1 MKNQKIDLGLLIIR
15 IGIGISF
22 MIHGYPKL
30 VGGVETWKELGEVMK
45 MVGINFVPAFWGFM
59 AAFAEFFG
67 GLFLMLGLFFA
78 PACVLLSITMV
89 MAIVMHAVNGD
100 GFKGFSHALESL
112 VLFVGL
118 GVSGPGKFSVWVK
131 RKKNYYKV

>member
-30 VGGVETWKELGEVMK
+30 VGGVETWKELGEVMQ

-78 PACVLLSITMV
+78 PACVNAHYIPKII
-89 MAIVMHAVNGD
+89 IVGWFIDSYA
-100 GFKGFSHALESL
+100 FLYFQ
-112 VLFVGL
+112 
-118 GVSGPGKFSVWVK
+118 
-131 RKKNYYKV
+131 